1 MRIENPVTVTLNNYQ
16 GYPPHAPP
24 TRSHN
29 GSEDTA
35 ILSPIGIRSSGL
47 ARVSSEEG
55 GATVD
60 LIAADLNQLQE
71 FERLKNEVKYLRDQ
85 RDGFAAEEHETHRLK
100 KQLAIEKIETERL
113 RTQNLQLKHLLEDE
127 QRKVQEKDKKLVR
140 LERFVKDFEC
150 QDQMASE
157 FQAAAARTRQ
167 NYAEEIH
174 IKDDRIKELE
184 ERCQILEEENMQ
196 YHAMTERLQE
206 KSKEAEDHIRYAR
219 IQKNIAELETK
230 VMGLKKRRKLVGEQL
245 SKAEGDWDSIQSG
258 SGVGPSKTKS
268 KTAKD
273 AEARVDRLTEELSTI
288 RADLKTTEP
297 LLAKLSEE
305 FEGMPNPADRPG
317 NYSRNPSSGSYES
330 QYTLPELVADIS
342 SRASGSPPQSDML
355 DTMETFTMDRDIH
368 LGQPNPNR
376 DRPWAKT
383 VELSGNLSPREES
396 FPQLT
401 VRHKR
406 GRC

>member
-1 MRIENPVTVTLNNYQ
+1 LN
-16 GYPPHAPP
+16 H
-24 TRSHN
+24 
-29 GSEDTA
+29 
-35 ILSPIGIRSSGL
+35 
-47 ARVSSEEG
+47 
-55 GATVD
+55 
-60 LIAADLNQLQE
+60 LQE
-71 FERLKNEVKYLRDQ
+71 FERLKNEVKYLRDFK
-85 RDGFAAEEHETHRLK
+85 DEFAAHKEETERLK
-100 KQLAIEKIETERL
+100 KQLAIEKREIARL
-113 RTQNLQLKHLLEDE
+113 RTENLQLKHLLEDE
-127 QRKVQEKDKKLVR
+127 QRKVQEKDKELIR
-140 LERFVKDFEC
+140 LERVVKDFESL
-150 QDQMASE
+150 DQKASDLHV
-157 FQAAAARTRQ
+157 AAARIRQ
-167 NYAEEIH
+167 NYAEETH
-174 IKDDRIKELE
+174 IKDDRIKKLE
-184 ERCQILEEENMQ
+184 ERCQILEENNKR
-196 YHAMTERLQE
+196 YRVITERLQE
-206 KSKEAEDHIRYAR
+206 KSKEAEDHIRYASL
-219 IQKNIAELETK
+219 QKSIAELEAK
-230 VMGLKKRRKLVGEQL
+230 VLSLKKRRKLVGEQL
-245 SKAEGDWDSIQSG
+245 SKAEGDWDSLQSG
-258 SGVGPSKTKS
+258 SGGGLSKTKS

-368 LGQPNPNR
+368 LGQPNPNG

-383 VELSGNLSPREES
+383 VELSRNLSPREES